1 MNPRDLLEQMKAEK
15 GPQFSATV
23 GLATSALALAGM
35 IRASGLPDQRQE
47 EMLDAFS
54 TFAGSCLFHLC
65 KALEFE
71 HDDAQAAATL
81 IYAVGRVEI
90 EKKYAAAA
98 TKH

>member
-1 MNPRDLLEQMKAEK
+1 MNPRELLEQMEAEK
-15 GPQFSATV
+15 GPQFAETV
-23 GLATSALALAGM
+23 GLASSALALAGM
-35 IRASGLPDQRQE
+35 IRTCGLPEQRQE

-71 HDDAQAAATL
+71 HDDVQVAATL
-81 IYAVGRVEI
+81 ICAVGRVEI